1 MTNSK
6 QKGSRG
12 EREFA
17 EHFAAETGY
26 ITRRTQQYCG
36 TEGTSDV
43 TCESLPRLHI
53 ECKYGARPNIQGA
66 IEQAVQDKK
75 SDHLPIVG
83 SRQVSTKHKGQEW
96 LITVRLGDLMELA
109 AMLRGEEWN
118 P

>member
-17 EHFAAETGY
+17 ENFAAETGF

-36 TEGTSDV
+36 TEGNSDV
-43 TCESLPRLHI
+43 TCESRPELYI
-53 ECKYGARPNIQGA
+53 EVKYGARPNIQRA
-66 IEQAVQDKK
+66 IEQAVDGKTDSQI
-75 SDHLPIVG
+75 PIVG

-109 AMLRGEEWN
+109 SMLRGEEWN